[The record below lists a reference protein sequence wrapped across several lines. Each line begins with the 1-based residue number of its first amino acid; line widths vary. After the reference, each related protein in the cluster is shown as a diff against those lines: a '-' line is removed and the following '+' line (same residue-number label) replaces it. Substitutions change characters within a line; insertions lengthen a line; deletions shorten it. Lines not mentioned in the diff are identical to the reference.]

1 VNAGVPGV
9 SLSPATL
16 ETRRAALLVCLAA
29 VAAYANSI
37 TNQFAFDD
45 MWFIV
50 QNDVVTQG
58 RYVEAFTRS
67 AWPGA
72 LEGTGNYRPLV
83 LSSFALEWSLGAGAP
98 IGFHL
103 VSVGAHA
110 LVSLL
115 VFFLLALFTGPLA
128 GAFGGIVFAIHPVHT
143 EAVANVMGRAE
154 LYAALGYLGACLV
167 YLRWDAGA
175 GWERAARLLTI
186 GLLYLVSVGSK
197 EIGVTLPAVLILLEV
212 ARGYAV
218 GRGVHSIGAAAPRG
232 DPPTSP
238 LRERLAGEATTY
250 VFLLALLGCYVVVR
264 ANVLGSLTG
273 ESAAAGLISLDSTG
287 RVLSALAVWPEYL
300 RLLLFP
306 VDLSADYAP
315 AVLIP
320 TSRVTAEVLL
330 GAGLLIS
337 TVVAAVRFRRT
348 EPVLALGFAWFIVTI
363 SPVSN
368 LVVRSDVL
376 LAERTLYLPSVG
388 LSLVLSAIAA
398 RVLSEGGAPVRR
410 VTLAAAVVISA
421 LLTARTVTRNPTWK
435 DTFTAL
441 QTLAREHPESWLSQR
456 TIAINLQQVGDDGAA
471 AEAFEVA
478 LALAPDHYQLL
489 VDAAEFYERT
499 GSASRSEELLEQAIE
514 LLPGHPVA
522 YRRLA
527 EYRVRRGDGRGAHA
541 VALRGVAAARPDRG
555 LWELLSE
562 SYVMKSDLEAA
573 ARARR
578 AAIGVEATGPGWNR
592 LGELLAAL
600 GRPEDASAARAEAL
614 RVGVGEGATTP

>member
-1 VNAGVPGV
+1 M
-9 SLSPATL
+9 SPVA
-16 ETRRAALLVCLAA
+16 RRAALLVGSAA
-29 VAAYANSI
+29 IVAYANSLM
-37 TNQFAFDD
+37 NQFAFDD
-45 MWFIV
+45 VWFIV

-83 LSSFALEWSLGAGAP
+83 LSSFALEWSLGAGGP
-98 IGFHL
+98 FGFHL
-103 VSVGAHA
+103 VSVVAHA

-115 VFFLLALFTGPLA
+115 VFSLLALFTGPVA
-128 GAFGGIVFAIHPVHT
+128 GAFGGILFAIHPVHT

-154 LYAALGYLGACLV
+154 LYSALGYLGACLV
-167 YLRWDAGA
+167 YLEWDARA
-175 GWERAARLLTI
+175 GWERATRLLSI
-186 GLLYLVSVGSK
+186 ALLYLISVGSK
-197 EIGVTLPAVLILLEV
+197 EIGVTLPAMLIVLEV
-212 ARGYAV
+212 ARGDAF
-218 GRGVHSIGAAAPRG
+218 AQ
-232 DPPTSP
+232 P
-238 LRERLAGEATTY
+238 LRERLRREATTY
-250 VFLLALLGCYVVVR
+250 VALFALLACYVVIR
-264 ANVLGSLTG
+264 GSVLGSLTG

-315 AVLIP
+315 AVIIP
-320 TSRVTAEVLL
+320 TSRVTVEVLL
-330 GAGLLIS
+330 GAGILIS
-337 TVVAAVRFRRT
+337 SVVAVVRFRRT

-376 LAERTLYLPSVG
+376 LAERTLYLPSVA
-388 LSLVLSAIAA
+388 LSFVVSAIAA
-398 RVLSEGGAPVRR
+398 RVLSEGGVPVRK
-410 VTLAAAVVISA
+410 VTLAVAVVISA
-421 LLTARTVTRNPTWK
+421 LLAARTVARNPTWK

-456 TIAINLQQVGDDGAA
+456 TIAINLQQVGDDEAA

-499 GSASRSEELLEQAIE
+499 GSASRSEELLERAIE
-514 LLPGHPVA
+514 LLPAHPVA

-541 VALRGVAAARPDRG
+541 AALRGVTAGPPDRG

-562 SYVMKSDLEAA
+562 SYVMKPDLEAA

-578 AAIGVEATGPGWNR
+578 AAIGVEATQTGWNR

-600 GRPEDASAARAEAL
+600 GRSEDARAARAEAL
-614 RVGVGEGATTP
+614 RVGVGVGVGVER

>member
-1 VNAGVPGV
+1 
-9 SLSPATL
+9 
-16 ETRRAALLVCLAA
+16 
-29 VAAYANSI
+29 
-37 TNQFAFDD
+37 
-45 MWFIV
+45 
-50 QNDVVTQG
+50 
-58 RYVEAFTRS
+58 
-67 AWPGA
+67 
-72 LEGTGNYRPLV
+72 
-83 LSSFALEWSLGAGAP
+83 
-98 IGFHL
+98 
-103 VSVGAHA
+103 
-110 LVSLL
+110 
-115 VFFLLALFTGPLA
+115 
-128 GAFGGIVFAIHPVHT
+128 
-143 EAVANVMGRAE
+143 
-154 LYAALGYLGACLV
+154 
-167 YLRWDAGA
+167 
-175 GWERAARLLTI
+175 
-186 GLLYLVSVGSK
+186 
-197 EIGVTLPAVLILLEV
+197 
-212 ARGYAV
+212 
-218 GRGVHSIGAAAPRG
+218 
-232 DPPTSP
+232 
-238 LRERLAGEATTY
+238 